1 MNSANLKRLEDLF
14 KRTMR
19 VDDFRSDYKMSSLIQ
34 WDSLKHVEL
43 LTEIDEEFG
52 VQIDPTELW
61 RMASVAGIIEVL
73 SKYVD

>member
-1 MNSANLKRLEDLF
+1 MNQDNQRHLEDLF

-19 VDDFRSDYKMSSLIQ
+19 VPECRPDHCMSNLIQ

-43 LTEIDEEFG
+43 LTEIDEEFN
-52 VQIDPTELW
+52 VQIDATELW
-61 RMASVAGIIEVL
+61 KMTSVAGIIEVL